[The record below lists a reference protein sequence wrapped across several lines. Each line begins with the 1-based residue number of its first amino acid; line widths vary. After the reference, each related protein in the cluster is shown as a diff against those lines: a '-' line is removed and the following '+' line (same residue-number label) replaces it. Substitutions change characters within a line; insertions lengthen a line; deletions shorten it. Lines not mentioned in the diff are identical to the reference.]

1 MAKKVRA
8 PKYMK
13 TPLNNRMLNYG
24 TYEFSGFERIV
35 VYLVAFSLGGL
46 TGLVFY
52 GGLFQLDGVTTT
64 ATNISDA
71 AFFCVLGVIGARFLV
86 PMYRAS
92 ALGKRRKRLKLQF
105 RDMLES
111 LASSF
116 SAGSNV
122 LGAFTAALTD
132 LKIQY
137 EQSDFI
143 VKEMQQIIDGANQ
156 GIGID
161 VMLRDFAKRSHD
173 EDVLSFAD
181 VFETCYR
188 KGGNM
193 QTIIISTH
201 NVIGEKIA
209 VLLEIQTKLTSNQMQ
224 HNVMSIMPIAIVL
237 LLKTTNP
244 SFAENLASPLGVV
257 VNTIAIGIFLAA
269 YRYGRKIVNI
279 KT

>member
-1 MAKKVRA
+1 
-8 PKYMK
+8 MK
-13 TPLNNRMLNYG
+13 TPLNNRMLNYSS
-24 TYEFSGFERIV
+24 YVFSGFERIA
-35 VYLVAFSLGGL
+35 VYLVAFILGGL

-52 GGLFQLDGVTTT
+52 GGLFRIEEVNTA

-71 AFFCVLGVIGARFLV
+71 VFFCVMGLISARFLI

-92 ALGKRRKRLKLQF
+92 SLEKRSRKLKLQF

-122 LGAFTAALTD
+122 LGAFSASLTD
-132 LKIQY
+132 LKVQY
-137 EQSDFI
+137 EPNDFI
-143 VKEMQQIIDGANQ
+143 VREMQQIIDGADQ

-161 VMLRDFAKRSHD
+161 VMLRDFARRSND
-173 EDVLSFAD
+173 DDVLSFAD
-181 VFETCYR
+181 VFEMCYR

-201 NVIGEKIA
+201 SVIGEKIA
-209 VLLEIQTKLTSNQMQ
+209 VLLEIQTKLTSNKMQ
-224 HNVMSIMPIAIVL
+224 HNVMSIMPIAIVM
-237 LLKTTNP
+237 LLKATNP
-244 SFAENLASPLGVV
+244 SFAENLASPLGIVI
-257 VNTIAIGIFLAA
+257 NTVAIVIFLAA

-279 KT
+279 KI